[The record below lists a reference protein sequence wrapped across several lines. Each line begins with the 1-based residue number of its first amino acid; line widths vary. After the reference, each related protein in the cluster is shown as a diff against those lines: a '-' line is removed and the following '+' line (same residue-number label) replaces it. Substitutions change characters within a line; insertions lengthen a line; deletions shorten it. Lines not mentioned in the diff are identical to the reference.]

1 MKYIN
6 PKVEGLPRR
15 RKVFESTDRNA
26 LKDYFDFALTP
37 ERGWRTDGKGTYIC
51 KRKGSIHLFS
61 GYLQLV
67 DPYGQQAE
75 VEFKDIFDYEV
86 DTTPASTIIRIR
98 VEDSN
103 FYWYF

>member
-1 MKYIN
+1 MRYIHD
-6 PKVEGLPRR
+6 K
-15 RKVFESTDRNA
+15 RKVSESADKNA

-37 ERGWRTDGKGTYIC
+37 ERGWKTDGKGAYIC
-51 KRKGSIHLFS
+51 KRKGSINLFN

-67 DPYGQQAE
+67 DPYGQQADI
-75 VEFKDIFDYEV
+75 EFRDIFDYEV
-86 DTTPASTIIRIR
+86 DTISAKTIIRIR